1 MNGSLISG
9 INKYLF
15 SPRFSA
21 QPSPGDIICPGLVL
35 YLTLLLLSLSVF
47 TQRPRIV
54 AYYPRLLFQ
63 VVGERSLVD

>member
-15 SPRFSA
+15 SPRS
-21 QPSPGDIICPGLVL
+21 SPGDIICPGLVL
-35 YLTLLLLSLSVF
+35 HLLSLSVF

-54 AYYPRLLFQ
+54 AYYPHLLFQ

>member
-35 YLTLLLLSLSVF
+35 HLLSLSVF